1 MQTVEEIQ
9 LQGGSGSFVAADLAD
24 AASIARL
31 AKEVGDIDDRSP
43 HDETRFA
50 RPFAFAP
57 ERRAWFKWSGIV
69 ARCATSASAST
80 LLRWQGLL
88 PGSHDKHERTLE

>member
-31 AKEVGDIDDRSP
+31 AKEVGDI
-43 HDETRFA
+43 
-50 RPFAFAP
+50 
-57 ERRAWFKWSGIV
+57 WFKWSGIV

>member
-9 LQGGSGSFVAADLAD
+9 LQGGSGRFVAADLAD

-57 ERRAWFKWSGIV
+57 LVQMERYRGPLRDVGECIDAAAFEGP
-69 ARCATSASAST
+69 ST
-80 LLRWQGLL
+80 RFA
-88 PGSHDKHERTLE
+88 